1 MCLYE
6 NDPNEIHML
15 IGANFAGRLLT
26 GEIKQITENLVA
38 IHTRLG
44 WTLMGESGENTRRCE
59 TLLSLHVSDL
69 DISELWRLDTIEK
82 VGKLSDYEEVFN
94 EWENE
99 DIIEKVESHQEID
112 EEHYLPHRPVFKENS
127 TTKVALFST
136 GWQKRKIPHRSMT
149 VWKKNAPDH
158 YKETAHTLLESF
170 YVDNLVCSVNS
181 KEKLDKLIVESQE
194 ILEEGKFELRGWEHN
209 NLDPQTENTVPTER
223 RSVPSENENSASCQ
237 LVQARSRVAPLKSI
251 SIPRLE
257 LLACTIGAR
266 LARTVKEDIKLPSLP
281 VFYWS
286 DSTNA
291 LYWIKKSENWA
302 VFVSNRVKEIRNL
315 SNPDDWYYVP
325 GSKNPADLPSRGC
338 SVDVLAKSKWWESPD
353 WLRGPPKDW
362 PIKEIYPD
370 FEIVNAEK
378 ERQSLPPP
386 IRRQTNLNSSMTY
399 HLLEKLLES
408 WHTCYDFVTT

>member
-1 MCLYE
+1 M
-6 NDPNEIHML
+6 
-15 IGANFAGRLLT
+15 
-26 GEIKQITENLVA
+26 K
-38 IHTRLG
+38 
-44 WTLMGESGENTRRCE
+44 
-59 TLLSLHVSDL
+59 
-69 DISELWRLDTIEK
+69 
-82 VGKLSDYEEVFN
+82 
-94 EWENE
+94 
-99 DIIEKVESHQEID
+99 
-112 EEHYLPHRPVFKENS
+112 
-127 TTKVALFST
+127 
-136 GWQKRKIPHRSMT
+136 
-149 VWKKNAPDH
+149 
-158 YKETAHTLLESF
+158 
-170 YVDNLVCSVNS
+170 
-181 KEKLDKLIVESQE
+181 
-194 ILEEGKFELRGWEHN
+194 
-209 NLDPQTENTVPTER
+209 
-223 RSVPSENENSASCQ
+223 NSASCQ

-266 LARTVKEDIKLPSLP
+266 LARTVKEDLKLPSLP

-325 GSKNPADLPSRGC
+325 GSKIQQTFPLEDAAWMFWQNQNGGKALIGSE
-338 SVDVLAKSKWWESPD
+338 VLQ
-353 WLRGPPKDW
+353 KDW

-399 HLLEKLLES
+399 HLLEKLFES

>member
-1 MCLYE
+1 M
-6 NDPNEIHML
+6 P
-15 IGANFAGRLLT
+15 
-26 GEIKQITENLVA
+26 
-38 IHTRLG
+38 
-44 WTLMGESGENTRRCE
+44 
-59 TLLSLHVSDL
+59 
-69 DISELWRLDTIEK
+69 
-82 VGKLSDYEEVFN
+82 
-94 EWENE
+94 
-99 DIIEKVESHQEID
+99 
-112 EEHYLPHRPVFKENS
+112 
-127 TTKVALFST
+127 
-136 GWQKRKIPHRSMT
+136 
-149 VWKKNAPDH
+149 PDH

-194 ILEEGKFELRGWEHN
+194 IFG
-209 NLDPQTENTVPTER
+209 R
-223 RSVPSENENSASCQ
+223 RSENENSASCQ

-266 LARTVKEDIKLPSLP
+266 LARTVKEDLKLPSLP

-338 SVDVLAKSKWWESPD
+338 SVDVLAKSKWWEGPD

-370 FEIVNAEK
+370 FEIVNAEKK

-399 HLLEKLLES
+399 HLLEKLFES

>member
-15 IGANFAGRLLT
+15 IGADFAGRLLT

-69 DISELWRLDTIEK
+69 DISELWRLDTI
-82 VGKLSDYEEVFN
+82 GAT
-94 EWENE
+94 
-99 DIIEKVESHQEID
+99 IEFH
-112 EEHYLPHRPVFKENS
+112 L
-127 TTKVALFST
+127 
-136 GWQKRKIPHRSMT
+136 
-149 VWKKNAPDH
+149 KNAPDH

-194 ILEEGKFELRGWEHN
+194 ILEE
-209 NLDPQTENTVPTER
+209 ER
-223 RSVPSENENSASCQ
+223 RSVPVLGLKWDLDQDLLSVDIKVHESKNEILTKKKILSLVHKIFDPIGFTCPVTLIPKIMLQECWTLKVKWDSELPASIWQKFQKWKDQLDRLKAIAVPRCMIEDPETSQNLSLHVFCDASKAAYATCIFLRSENENSASCQ

-266 LARTVKEDIKLPSLP
+266 LARTVKEDLKLPSLP

-291 LYWIKKSENWA
+291 LY
-302 VFVSNRVKEIRNL
+302 
-315 SNPDDWYYVP
+315 
-325 GSKNPADLPSRGC
+325 
-338 SVDVLAKSKWWESPD
+338 
-353 WLRGPPKDW
+353 
-362 PIKEIYPD
+362 
-370 FEIVNAEK
+370 
-378 ERQSLPPP
+378 
-386 IRRQTNLNSSMTY
+386 
-399 HLLEKLLES
+399 
-408 WHTCYDFVTT
+408 

>member
-1 MCLYE
+1 
-6 NDPNEIHML
+6 ML
-15 IGANFAGRLLT
+15 Q
-26 GEIKQITENLVA
+26 EC
-38 IHTRLG
+38 
-44 WTLMGESGENTRRCE
+44 WTLKVKWDSELPASIWQKFQKWKDQLDRLKAIAVPRCMIEDPE
-59 TLLSLHVSDL
+59 TSQNLSLHVFCD
-69 DISELWRLDTIEK
+69 
-82 VGKLSDYEEVFN
+82 
-94 EWENE
+94 
-99 DIIEKVESHQEID
+99 
-112 EEHYLPHRPVFKENS
+112 
-127 TTKVALFST
+127 A
-136 GWQKRKIPHRSMT
+136 
-149 VWKKNAPDH
+149 
-158 YKETAHTLLESF
+158 
-170 YVDNLVCSVNS
+170 S
-181 KEKLDKLIVESQE
+181 KAAYATCI
-194 ILEEGKFELRGWEHN
+194 FLR
-209 NLDPQTENTVPTER
+209 
-223 RSVPSENENSASCQ
+223 SENENSASCQ

-257 LLACTIGAR
+257 ILACTIGAR
-266 LARTVKEDIKLPSLP
+266 LARTVKEDLKLPSLP

-338 SVDVLAKSKWWESPD
+338 SVDVLAKSKWWEGPD
-353 WLRGPPKDW
+353 WLRDPPKDW

-370 FEIVNAEK
+370 FEIVNAEKK

-399 HLLEKLLES
+399 HLLEKLFES

>member
-15 IGANFAGRLLT
+15 IGADFAGRLLT

-69 DISELWRLDTIEK
+69 NISELWRLDTI
-82 VGKLSDYEEVFN
+82 GAT
-94 EWENE
+94 
-99 DIIEKVESHQEID
+99 IEFH
-112 EEHYLPHRPVFKENS
+112 L
-127 TTKVALFST
+127 
-136 GWQKRKIPHRSMT
+136 
-149 VWKKNAPDH
+149 KNAPDH

-194 ILEEGKFELRGWEHN
+194 ILKKSVGHSKSSGIANYRHLFGKIPKWKDQ
-209 NLDPQTENTVPTER
+209 LDRLKAIAVPR
-223 RSVPSENENSASCQ
+223 SENENSASCQ

-266 LARTVKEDIKLPSLP
+266 LARTVKEDLKLPSLP
-281 VFYWS
+281 VFFIGQIQLTLS
-286 DSTNA
+286 IDKEIGE
-291 LYWIKKSENWA
+291 LGCFCIKQSQ
-302 VFVSNRVKEIRNL
+302 EIRNL

-338 SVDVLAKSKWWESPD
+338 SVDVWQNQNGGKAPIGSEVLQKTGRSKKFILTLKSLTLKK
-353 WLRGPPKDW
+353 KDSHFRHQFGDKQ
-362 PIKEIYPD
+362 I
-370 FEIVNAEK
+370 
-378 ERQSLPPP
+378 
-386 IRRQTNLNSSMTY
+386 
-399 HLLEKLLES
+399 
-408 WHTCYDFVTT
+408 